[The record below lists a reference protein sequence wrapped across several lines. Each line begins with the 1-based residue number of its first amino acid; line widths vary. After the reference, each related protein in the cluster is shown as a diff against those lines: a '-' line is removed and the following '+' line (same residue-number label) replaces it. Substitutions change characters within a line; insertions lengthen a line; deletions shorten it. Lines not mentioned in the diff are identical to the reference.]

1 MSGSSFRNIVAWK
14 QARKLVRMVYELTD
28 PFPSR
33 ENYAL
38 TSQIRRAALS
48 VPANIAEGDGRLSLG
63 EWQQFLGQA
72 RGSLLELE
80 SHLILAYDLK
90 YATKAEIK
98 PVADLT
104 YQVLKLI
111 NAMLRGSQK
120 GFTKKKFKPLV
131 ASR

>member
-14 QARKLVRMVYELTD
+14 QARKLVRIVYQTTD
-28 PFPSR
+28 SFPAR
-33 ENYAL
+33 EIYVL
-38 TSQIRRAALS
+38 SSQMRRAALS

-80 SHLILAYDLK
+80 SHLIIAYDLK
-90 YATKAEIK
+90 YAIRAEIK

-104 YQVLKLI
+104 YEVLKLI

-120 GFTKKKFKPLV
+120 GFSQKKFKPLP
-131 ASR
+131 AIR